1 MNDKQFLWVEKYRP
15 TTLDEYL
22 GNDFLKSRIGTY
34 IASGDIPHLL
44 FSGKPGTGK
53 TTLAKIIATNIHCDY
68 KYINASDENSVDTV
82 RTKIKEFASIAG
94 FSPLKII
101 VLDEAD
107 YITPQAQMALR
118 NLMETYAA
126 HTRFILTCNYA
137 ERIAEPLI
145 SRTQQYKIE
154 PLVKPEVAKYVGRIL
169 SREGVSFNLN
179 DFKLLVDAHFPD
191 IRKIINECQLHTL
204 KGNLEIDQKEVIAAD
219 YKLKLLEILKSK
231 SDKKKKFQD
240 ARQIIADAHIQDF
253 LDFYTLLYEKA
264 PEIAPER
271 ISDVILIIAEGM
283 RDDTLARDKEINAMA
298 TLIKILQ
305 VV

>member
-22 GNDFLKSRIGTY
+22 GNDFLKARIGTY

-53 TTLAKIIATNIHCDY
+53 TTLAKIIATSIHCDY

-82 RTKIKEFASIAG
+82 RTKIKDFASVAG

-101 VLDEAD
+101 ILDEAD
-107 YITPQAQMALR
+107 YITLQAQMALR

-137 ERIAEPLI
+137 ERIAEPLM
-145 SRTQQYKIE
+145 SRTQQYQIQ
-154 PLVKPEVAKYVGRIL
+154 PLTKADVAKYVANIL
-169 SREGVSFNLN
+169 KQESVQFHLD
-179 DFKLLVDAHFPD
+179 DFKLLVDAHYPD
-191 IRKIINECQLHTL
+191 IRKIINECQLH
-204 KGNLEIDQKEVIAAD
+204 NLNGWIEIHHNEIVAAD
-219 YKLKLLEILKSK
+219 YKLKILDVLKSK
-231 SDKKKKFQD
+231 DDKKKKFQEI
-240 ARQIIADAHIQDF
+240 RQILANAHTQDF

-264 PEIAPER
+264 PEIAPEH
-271 ISDVILIIAEGM
+271 ISQVILVVAEGL
-283 RDDTLARDKEINAMA
+283 RDDVLARDKEINAMA
-298 TLIKILQ
+298 TLIKLLQ
-305 VV
+305 IN